1 VSKRQLRERGG
12 KGLLEYYPSL
22 PQALKA
28 VYPDQPWDA
37 DFEAGKPS
45 FGYWKNKTNFLKEL
59 DRIEKL
65 LGITQVIRIYIS
77 QILRSSPNFQQ

>member
-1 VSKRQLRERGG
+1 VLSLWPGLAGVSFYRVLGIPE
-12 KGLLEYYPSL
+12 
-22 PQALKA
+22 
-28 VYPDQPWDA
+28 
-37 DFEAGKPS
+37 EAGMHWPL
-45 FGYWKNKTNFLKEL
+45 FCNDEHPDEGYWKNKTNFLKEL